1 MKPLALHLV
10 VILFVG
16 SQLLG
21 TVVLQTPMTT
31 GQPPSLPSPQ
41 RSQLT
46 TMMTPSSLTSS
57 IKLMAI
63 TTSTLPNST
72 ASSNSGS
79 IITDTNNNSNQRSMA
94 HDHSTPPP
102 DDDASDEDS
111 TPPSSSSSPSVN
123 GRNVATAT
131 MAIESTRGGRSIGS
145 GGSSS
150 SNIPRD
156 SPQQQRRQFHPQYR
170 SPSAAS
176 SASSSSSSSIQQMQ
190 QLHRHQFQRQS
201 SESSTSQPVVAVH
214 RLQTVKTPRMIHRLV
229 GGHIQ
234 NSQSVSDK
242 VLTTSKPSTQ
252 SLINKRTPLHISS
265 SYRTPKIG
273 LSQPIATTTRKPNAE
288 SVEANDREDFDDAAY
303 LDDPGDFG
311 NWDNGILRLSAGSG
325 KETSTK
331 GKKKDESKKTL
342 SDQVRDGKYGL
353 IEKELFRREPQRPGV
368 LSYLPNKEVPIDNER
383 NYGGLNEEDIW
394 LAEDHLL
401 VIKGGSLN
409 EPDPA
414 EPWPPLDDYD
424 APGRQIKIPPN
435 PKVPPPFPVQLEE
448 NGPIQFIGNSKVSIV
463 YPIANESISLYS
475 TGTES
480 QNEASEVDDTNQ
492 KNLLTR
498 PGTSGG
504 SEKGQNDPSYFYPKP
519 YPSWLFQ
526 NQTFV
531 NPFLG
536 ARPLPFAGIG
546 PFTNGSLEAFNG
558 TDFDEDD
565 PSLYYP
571 PPYSFVYKSNYS
583 NPVPPGPLVPGIV
596 LPPPPD
602 AFARLEK
609 PRNRFPSY
617 STTTTT
623 EVPFREIL
631 TKISEYTPK
640 TVVVSTQKPTRP
652 PPQLTTSPKLQPVP
666 VQQEV
671 YYSAPTPN
679 PSKLQPVP
687 VQHEIYY
694 SAPSPPSSA
703 PTRVYSTQNSVSF
716 VPTTSRKP
724 TGNAPTLSKSNPIYY
739 EYYEAR
745 KEPPSTTQ
753 SYVPEF
759 IPKPSTAQQRPQH
772 KHSKNHNKPKTNN
785 NPQYYYTTTTTSRPP
800 TKQQQQQYIPTSRPQ
815 FVYEDYVYITPKPE
829 IRPNGISNTNRNY
842 VPYQPPVK
850 VPPLKSNLPYE
861 SFEREVNAI
870 REKLQF
876 YQSQHLQDN
885 SIPRTPKSKSEYD
898 FNFNTAKPTNRN
910 FNPPAEYDAEPFKP
924 MVPYSP
930 PVDDANSFRAIAFE
944 KVDNDLSSVQGYYD
958 TSTTVEP
965 PPVRQQKKIRVGA
978 KYLQPLITPY
988 DQEQP
993 ISGRPIEYNSV
1004 STPRTVL
1011 TTAKPW
1017 ITVEKQVV
1025 QEVPAP
1031 QKSARLQVASNR
1043 GFQGQFP
1050 GYYYNP
1056 PMRQNNRYYEEPFY
1070 QQPPPTRKVINNRPM
1085 RPQKPQ
1091 QQQVWSLEN
1100 DTYVN
1105 YAPNRPPLNPEAEF
1119 INPYQPF
1126 NQYSKPQYSQSQR
1139 LPPAIQNQSP
1149 YFPPPPSRLPNRQ
1162 QQVSL
1167 HRDTLVNYR
1176 QPLPPIN
1183 PDSEYI
1189 SIPSR
1194 NQQPQQ
1200 QQQQQQLQQLPL
1212 PSYHSPVQYRDPQ
1225 QNGNAYFITPNYR
1238 RYNGGGGVAAGA
1250 DH

>member
-21 TVVLQTPMTT
+21 TVVLQTTT
-31 GQPPSLPSPQ
+31 GQPPSLPFPQ
-41 RSQLT
+41 RSQVT

-63 TTSTLPNST
+63 TSTPNNST
-72 ASSNSGS
+72 AAIHSSSS
-79 IITDTNNNSNQRSMA
+79 NNSNQRSMA
-94 HDHSTPPP
+94 HDQSTN
-102 DDDASDEDS
+102 DASDEDS
-111 TPPSSSSSPSVN
+111 TPPSSSSSSSSTSSVN
-123 GRNVATAT
+123 SRNGATVAIVPA
-131 MAIESTRGGRSIGS
+131 RGRSIGS
-145 GGSSS
+145 SSIPS
-150 SNIPRD
+150 SKE
-156 SPQQQRRQFHPQYR
+156 STTFQRRRLHPQYR
-170 SPSAAS
+170 SPSAS
-176 SASSSSSSSIQQMQ
+176 SSPASSSSSLSGIQQVQ
-190 QLHRHQFQRQS
+190 QLHRHQFRRQ

-214 RLQTVKTPRMIHRLV
+214 QLQTAKTPRMIHRMV

-234 NSQSVSDK
+234 NTPP
-242 VLTTSKPSTQ
+242 VLTTSKPSTP
-252 SLINKRTPLHISS
+252 SFIKRTPLHMSS
-265 SYRTPKIG
+265 SYRSPKFG
-273 LSQPIATTTRKPNAE
+273 LNQPVSTRKPTAE
-288 SVEANDREDFDDAAY
+288 VSDAEDREDIDDAAY
-303 LDDPGDFG
+303 LDDPGDFD

-331 GKKKDESKKTL
+331 GKKKDDSKKTL

-383 NYGGLNEEDIW
+383 NYGGLNEDDIW

-475 TGTES
+475 AGTET
-480 QNEASEVDDTNQ
+480 QNEHPSEIDGTNE

-504 SEKGQNDPSYFYPKP
+504 TEKGQNDPSYFYPKP
-519 YPSWLFQ
+519 YPPWLFQ
-526 NQTFV
+526 NQTYV

-536 ARPLPFAGIG
+536 NRPLPFPGIG

-609 PRNRFPSY
+609 PRTKFPSY
-617 STTTTT
+617 STTSTT
-623 EVPFREIL
+623 EVPFRDIL

-640 TVVVSTQKPTRP
+640 TVNVNAPKPTRP
-652 PPQLTTSPKLQPVP
+652 PQYLTTSPKLQPVSSP
-666 VQQEV
+666 
-671 YYSAPTPN
+671 
-679 PSKLQPVP
+679 K
-687 VQHEIYY
+687 EIYY
-694 SAPSPPSSA
+694 SPPTPPAAPSK
-703 PTRVYSTQNSVSF
+703 VYSTPNSVSF
-716 VPTTSRKP
+716 IPTTTSRIP
-724 TGNAPTLSKSNPIYY
+724 NGNTPTLTKSNPIYY

-745 KEPPSTTQ
+745 KEPPPSTTP

-759 IPKPSTAQQRPQH
+759 IPKPSVPQQRPQH
-772 KHSKNHNKPKTNN
+772 KPSKKSKINPST
-785 NPQYYYTTTTTSRPP
+785 NPQYYYTTTTTTPRPS
-800 TKQQQQQYIPTSRPQ
+800 TKQQYIPTSRPQ

-842 VPYQPPVK
+842 IPSYQAPVK
-850 VPPLKSNLPYE
+850 VPPLKNNLPYE

-870 REKLQF
+870 REKLRF
-876 YQSQHLQDN
+876 YQSQQLQDN
-885 SIPRTPKSKSEYD
+885 SIPRTPKSKPNYD
-898 FNFNTAKPTNRN
+898 YNFNTAKPTNRN
-910 FNPPAEYDAEPFKP
+910 FNPPTEYDAEPFKP

-930 PVDDANSFRAIAFE
+930 PVDDANAFRAIAFE
-944 KVDNDLSSVQGYYD
+944 KVDNDLSSPQAYYTD

-965 PPVRQQKKIRVGA
+965 PTEVQVRQQKKIRVGA
-978 KYLQPLITPY
+978 KYLQPFITPY

-993 ISGRPIEYNSV
+993 ISGRPIEYNAV

-1011 TTAKPW
+1011 TTPKPW
-1017 ITVEKQVV
+1017 ISVEKQVV

-1056 PMRQNNRYYEEPFY
+1056 PIRQNNRYYEEPFY
-1070 QQPPPTRKVINNRPM
+1070 QQPPPTRKIVNRPA

-1126 NQYSKPQYSQSQR
+1126 NQYSKPQYSQPQR
-1139 LPPAIQNQSP
+1139 LPPIQSQNP

-1162 QQVSL
+1162 QQLSL
-1167 HRDTLVNYR
+1167 HRDTLINYR
-1176 QPLPPIN
+1176 QPLPPLN

-1194 NQQPQQ
+1194 NQQ
-1200 QQQQQQLQQLPL
+1200 QQLPL
-1212 PSYHSPVQYRDPQ
+1212 PSYHSPVQYPSQ
-1225 QNGNAYFITPNYR
+1225 QSGNAYFITPKYR
-1238 RYNGGGGVAAGA
+1238 RYSGGGGGGGEQ
-1250 DH
+1250 

>member
-1 MKPLALHLV
+1 M
-10 VILFVG
+10 
-16 SQLLG
+16 
-21 TVVLQTPMTT
+21 
-31 GQPPSLPSPQ
+31 
-41 RSQLT
+41 
-46 TMMTPSSLTSS
+46 
-57 IKLMAI
+57 
-63 TTSTLPNST
+63 
-72 ASSNSGS
+72 
-79 IITDTNNNSNQRSMA
+79 
-94 HDHSTPPP
+94 
-102 DDDASDEDS
+102 
-111 TPPSSSSSPSVN
+111 
-123 GRNVATAT
+123 
-131 MAIESTRGGRSIGS
+131 
-145 GGSSS
+145 
-150 SNIPRD
+150 
-156 SPQQQRRQFHPQYR
+156 
-170 SPSAAS
+170 
-176 SASSSSSSSIQQMQ
+176 
-190 QLHRHQFQRQS
+190 
-201 SESSTSQPVVAVH
+201 
-214 RLQTVKTPRMIHRLV
+214 V

-234 NSQSVSDK
+234 NGPSVS
-242 VLTTSKPSTQ
+242 TTPKPS
-252 SLINKRTPLHISS
+252 SPSFIKRTPSHISS
-265 SYRTPKIG
+265 SYRSPKIG
-273 LSQPIATTTRKPNAE
+273 LNQPIATTTTRKPTAE
-288 SVEANDREDFDDAAY
+288 SLDAEDRDDIDDAAY
-303 LDDPGDFG
+303 LDDPGDFD

-409 EPDPA
+409 EPEPS

-448 NGPIQFIGNSKVSIV
+448 NGPVQFIGNSKISLV
-463 YPIANESISLYS
+463 YPIANESLSIYS
-475 TGTES
+475 TGTEA
-480 QNEASEVDDTNQ
+480 QNEHPSEADGADE

-498 PGTSGG
+498 PGTSGS
-504 SEKGQNDPSYFYPKP
+504 SEKGQNDPSYYYPKP
-519 YPSWLFQ
+519 YPPWLFQ
-526 NQTFV
+526 NQTFL

-536 ARPLPFAGIG
+536 SQPLPFAAIG

-609 PRNRFPSY
+609 SRTKFPPY

-623 EVPFREIL
+623 EIPFSDIL
-631 TKISEYTPK
+631 TKISEFTPNNAVTK
-640 TVVVSTQKPTRP
+640 TAKPTRP
-652 PPQLTTSPKLQPVP
+652 PPQLTTSPKLQPVSGP
-666 VQQEV
+666 
-671 YYSAPTPN
+671 
-679 PSKLQPVP
+679 K
-687 VQHEIYY
+687 EIYY
-694 SAPSPPSSA
+694 SPPVPSTT
-703 PTRVYSTQNSVSF
+703 PTSTKEYPTPNSVSF
-716 VPTTSRKP
+716 VPTTARQSIIN
-724 TGNAPTLSKSNPIYY
+724 TPTLSKSNPIYY

-745 KEPPSTTQ
+745 KEQPTTP

-759 IPKPSTAQQRPQH
+759 IPKPSVPPQRPHH
-772 KHSKNHNKPKTNN
+772 KPSKSHNKSKNNL
-785 NPQYYYTTTTTSRPP
+785 NPQYYYATTTTPRPSP
-800 TKQQQQQYIPTSRPQ
+800 SKQQYNPTSRPQ
-815 FVYEDYVYITPKPE
+815 YIYEDYVYITPKPE
-829 IRPNGISNTNRNY
+829 IHPNGISNTYRNY
-842 VPYQPPVK
+842 IPYQTTSVK
-850 VPPLKSNLPYE
+850 VPPLKNLPYE
-861 SFEREVNAI
+861 RFEHEVNAI
-870 REKLQF
+870 REKLRF

-885 SIPRTPKSKSEYD
+885 NIPRTPKSKPD
-898 FNFNTAKPTNRN
+898 FEFDYNTAKPTSRH
-910 FNPPAEYDAEPFKP
+910 FNPPTEYDAEPFKP

-930 PVDDANSFRAIAFE
+930 PVDDANAFRAIAFE
-944 KVDNDLSSVQGYYD
+944 KVDNDLSSPQGYYD

-965 PPVRQQKKIRVGA
+965 PPPEGQVRQQKKIRIGA
-978 KYLQPLITPY
+978 KYLQPFLTPY

-993 ISGRPIEYNSV
+993 VSGRPIDYNSV
-1004 STPRTVL
+1004 STPHTVL
-1011 TTAKPW
+1011 TTPKPW
-1017 ITVEKQVV
+1017 ISVEKQVV
-1025 QEVPAP
+1025 QEVAGP

-1056 PMRQNNRYYEEPFY
+1056 PIRQNNRYYDEPFY
-1070 QQPPPTRKVINNRPM
+1070 QQPPPTRKVVGKRPPPQT
-1085 RPQKPQ
+1085 RPQQLQ
-1091 QQQVWSLEN
+1091 QQPVWNLEN

-1126 NQYSKPQYSQSQR
+1126 NQYSKPQYSQPQR
-1139 LPPAIQNQSP
+1139 LPPLQPQNP
-1149 YFPPPPSRLPNRQ
+1149 YFPPPQQVPNRLPNRQ
-1162 QQVSL
+1162 QQISL

-1194 NQQPQQ
+1194 NQQLQQPPPQQ
-1200 QQQQQQLQQLPL
+1200 QLSL
-1212 PSYHSPVQYRDPQ
+1212 PSYHAPVQYRDPQ
-1225 QNGNAYFITPNYR
+1225 QNGNAYYITPKYR
-1238 RYNGGGGVAAGA
+1238 RYSGGGQ
-1250 DH
+1250 DQ